1 MASVFLAEDT
11 ELDRRVAI
19 KRLHPDSGPESAPR
33 FRREM
38 RVAAGL
44 SHPNIVTLFDAIED
58 DGAVLL
64 VMEYVDG
71 PSLAERLRDGPLA
84 PATAM
89 AILRPLAAAVDHL
102 HEQGVIHRDV
112 KPANVLLDRADRVKL
127 ADLGI
132 ASAGQATGITRTGSM
147 LGTPAYMAPELFD
160 GDPATAAAD
169 VFSVAA
175 IAFEMFSGRRARES
189 GTPAAIAVRAATA
202 PPPDLR
208 DDRPDE
214 PALAAVLARGMA
226 RDPAGRPA
234 TATALVD
241 AIAAALRED
250 ERPARRRGRARPR
263 TAPGRTARRRARA
276 PPCAAGGRAVRRRG
290 AGAPPCAARGRAV
303 RRRGAGARRAP
314 REDERAAAAAPVPAR
329 APRDE
334 RPAAAPAPD
343 RARRSPALLL
353 AAVGVLAAA
362 VLAVLLLTGGG
373 DPNSG
378 DRAGSGT
385 SATTTGG
392 TSSTGERTTSTGAT
406 AATAGPSTPAGAV
419 RAFYTRAAAHRYA
432 DAWALAAPD
441 LRAQLGGY
449 EAFRRQFSTVRSIVF
464 SRAAEVRRTDGAATV
479 AIATTATHTDRVD
492 RCTGTADTAPGT
504 GGGWLV
510 THVNVSC

>member
-160 GDPATAAAD
+160 GDSATAAAD

-175 IAFEMFSGRRARES
+175 IAFEMFSGRRARAIRD
-189 GTPAAIAVRAATA
+189 TRRIAVRAATA

-208 DDRPDE
+208 DDRPDA

-250 ERPARRRGRARPR
+250 ERPAGAAAAAPDCAPRQDEPPTATPAPHRAPR
-263 TAPGRTARRRARA
+263 EDEPSAAAAPAPRRAPREDEPSAAAA
-276 PPCAAGGRAVRRRG
+276 P
-290 AGAPPCAARGRAV
+290 AP
-303 RRRGAGARRAP
+303 RRAP

-406 AATAGPSTPAGAV
+406 AVTAGPSTPAGAV

-449 EAFRRQFSTVRSIVF
+449 EAFRASSRPSARSC
-464 SRAAEVRRTDGAATV
+464 SPAPPRSAARAARRPSRSPRRPPTPTASTAA
-479 AIATTATHTDRVD
+479 R
-492 RCTGTADTAPGT
+492 APPTPPRGPAA
-504 GGGWLV
+504 GGWSP
-510 THVNVSC
+510 T